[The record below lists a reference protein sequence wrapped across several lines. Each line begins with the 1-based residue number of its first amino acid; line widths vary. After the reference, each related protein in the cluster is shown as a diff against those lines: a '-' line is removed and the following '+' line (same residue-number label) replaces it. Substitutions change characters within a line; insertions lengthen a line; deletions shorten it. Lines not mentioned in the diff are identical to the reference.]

1 MSMKYINKVKVA
13 IVACGALAATACT
26 DYLDYN
32 QVPQS
37 TDPTADKTLWENISE
52 NENLTDFAAVLKR
65 LGYDKVLDASRTY
78 TVWAPQ
84 NGSFSV
90 EELALMDST
99 KVERQFLKNA
109 IADYAHRETDIN
121 DTVVYMLNGKL
132 VKFSNKN
139 SSKLAFDGKE
149 LIPNETNPATFNYPS
164 TNGLLY
170 IASSPATFRYN
181 GYEYLRESED
191 MPNMLAAY
199 VAHYES
205 RVLDEANSVKGAI
218 IDGVQH
224 YDDSVIIVSNILTDR
239 MLRAQLNNEDSLYTV
254 LIPTDTAWN
263 RAYAEIASYYN
274 YVEKIPY
281 QDLSHKDVGLNPGAE
296 WNSKIK
302 NLINIMD
309 ASKGKM
315 EVVLAAAPIG
325 AEIQETG
332 AYWADSIAKRLLT
345 NDFVFSEKSG
355 KHNGKF
361 MTGQSFKESDS
372 ICSTTGNWLSNLV
385 VLDELTEEVIQ
396 LSNGHARMINGFPF
410 DPEETYAPVI
420 KSRNVGRVVTATG
433 YKTTD
438 ESIDRS
444 LLDPSMCVLDDE
456 KETALRYVKTNVP
469 ETSTALSELNFYLD
483 GVLSTTYDVSLVM
496 VPACIENPEMPEADR
511 KPYSIFV
518 DINYADYVNG
528 ELKLVTGR
536 FNGEKVVPALNEKGN
551 ANTSGL
557 RSLKA
562 FTGVAK
568 EKVDTVKLGRI
579 TFPVCYAGTDAKPNI
594 KVMYPFNLKMDK
606 SCERNLRIANV
617 ILEPVVEDEKE

>member
-1 MSMKYINKVKVA
+1 MIMKYINKVRIAV
-13 IVACGALAATACT
+13 VACSALVAVSCT

-32 QVPQS
+32 TVPEA
-37 TDPTADKTLWENISE
+37 TNPAADKTLWENISE

-65 LGYDKVLDASRTY
+65 LGYDEVLNASHTY

-84 NGSFSV
+84 NGSFSL
-90 EELALMDST
+90 EELDQMDST

-109 IADYAHRETDIN
+109 IADFAHREADIN

-139 SSKLAFDGKE
+139 TDMLAFDGKDI
-149 LIPNETNPATFNYPS
+149 LPNATNPAVFNYPS

-170 IASSPATFRYN
+170 ITSAPATFRYN

-191 MPNMLAAY
+191 MPNMMGAY
-199 VAHYES
+199 VEHYES

-263 RAYAEIASYYN
+263 RVYAEIASYYN

-281 QDLSHKDVGLNPGAE
+281 QDLNHKDVGLTPGAV
-296 WNSKIK
+296 WNSRIK
-302 NLINIMD
+302 SLIDIMD
-309 ASKGKM
+309 ASKGQT
-315 EVVLAAAPIG
+315 EVALAAAPVG
-325 AEIQETG
+325 AEIPETG

-345 NDFVFSEKSG
+345 NNFVFSEKAG

-361 MTGQSFKESDS
+361 QTGQSFKESDS
-372 ICSTTGNWLSNLV
+372 IYSTTGNWLSNLTM
-385 VLDELTEEVIQ
+385 LNELTEEVVE

-420 KSRNVGRVVTATG
+420 KSRNVGREITATG
-433 YKTTD
+433 YKTTT

-483 GVLSTTYDVSLVM
+483 NVLSTTYDVSLVM
-496 VPACIENPEMPEADR
+496 VPACIENPEMPESER
-511 KPYSIFV
+511 KPYSLFV

-528 ELKLVTGR
+528 ELKLVAGR
-536 FNGEKVVPALNEKGN
+536 FNGEGVVPALNEKGN
-551 ANTSGL
+551 ANTTGL
-557 RSLKA
+557 RNLKP
-562 FTGVAK
+562 FTDVAK
-568 EKVDTVKLGRI
+568 ETVDTIKLGRI
-579 TFPVCYAGTDAKPNI
+579 TFPICYAGTDAKPNI

-606 SCERNLRIANV
+606 SCERNLRIANI
-617 ILEPVVEDEKE
+617 ILEPVVEEEKE